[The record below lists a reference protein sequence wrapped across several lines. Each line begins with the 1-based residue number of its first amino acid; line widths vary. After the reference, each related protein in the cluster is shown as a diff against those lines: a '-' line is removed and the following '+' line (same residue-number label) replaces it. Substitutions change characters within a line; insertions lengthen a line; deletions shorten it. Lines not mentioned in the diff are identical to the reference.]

1 MHGKLRYLAVGT
13 ALTAST
19 LASQA
24 AGGEAAG
31 KRTTAVA
38 EGETSMAA
46 DSQIAARMEKYALT
60 PMRSDL
66 SGYGEREQRLLK
78 ALLEAAGLAD
88 EIYWRQ
94 TSHIAL
100 PMREQIEAAYAE
112 DHPLRRFYMMQA
124 GPYDRLD
131 HDAPFIE
138 GVPEREPG
146 GAFYPDDIT
155 AEEMNAWVEAHPAD
169 RESFLSPYTVIRR
182 KGDGL
187 VAIPYHEEYRDLV
200 EPLAA
205 ALRRAADLAR
215 NEDFA
220 RYLRLKADAV
230 TSDEY
235 FDADT
240 AWINMEG
247 NEFDVVIG
255 PFEVY
260 SDELMNIKAAYEA
273 SVEIVDREESARLEI
288 YKEHLAGMEEAL
300 PYDDRYKPESHNLT
314 SSFTIVRD
322 IYRGGDIRVGY
333 QPVAANLPNDPRVHT
348 EVGTKRTFWKNMF
361 EARTS
366 QVILPISR
374 ELIVEDQIDYVTP
387 QAFFDMVLLHEIAHG
402 LGPRYAETDGGRVP
416 VNQALMT
423 EYSWI
428 EESKATIAGLVS
440 LERLIEAGVID
451 AQMIDKYYGSYL
463 GSTFRTIRFGTGEAH
478 GQAALVELNYFL
490 DRGGI
495 VQEGGRYAVDFE
507 VLPRNIKDL
516 ARDLL
521 TIEAVGDIEAAR
533 ELKLKYGK
541 LNPELQA
548 ALDRVSDVPVD
559 PVPVYRNSW
568 GEGPATR

>member
-1 MHGKLRYLAVGT
+1 
-13 ALTAST
+13 
-19 LASQA
+19 
-24 AGGEAAG
+24 
-31 KRTTAVA
+31 
-38 EGETSMAA
+38 MAA
-46 DSQIAARMEKYALT
+46 ESEIATRMEKYALT
-60 PMRSDL
+60 NMPMDL
-66 SGYGEREQRLLK
+66 SAYSEREQRLLK
-78 ALLEAAGLAD
+78 ELLEAAALAD
-88 EIYWRQ
+88 EIFWRQ

-100 PMREQIEAAYAE
+100 PMRERIRAAYPE
-112 DHPLRRFYMMQA
+112 DHPVREFYMMQA

-146 GAFYPDDIT
+146 GAFYPEDIT
-155 AEEMNAWVEAHPAD
+155 AEEVNAWVEAHPAD

-182 KGDGL
+182 DEDGL
-187 VAIPYHEEYRDLV
+187 VAIPYHEEYSDLV

-230 TSDEY
+230 LSDEY

-240 AWINMEG
+240 AWIKMEG
-247 NEFDVVIG
+247 NELDIVIG

-260 SDELMNIKAAYEA
+260 SDELMGIKAAYEA
-273 SVEIVDREESARLEI
+273 SVEIVDQEESARLEI

-300 PYDDRYKPESHNLT
+300 PYDQRYKPESHNLT

-361 EARTS
+361 EARTN

-374 ELIVEDQIDYVTP
+374 ELIAEDQIGYVTP

-402 LGPRYAETDGGRVP
+402 LGPRYAETGRGRIP
-416 VNQALMT
+416 VNQALTT

-428 EESKATIAGLVS
+428 EEAKATIAGLVS
-440 LERLIEAGVID
+440 LEHLIEAGVID
-451 AQMIDKYYGSYL
+451 PEMRMEYYGSYL

-490 DRGGI
+490 DQGGI
-495 VQEGGRYAVDFE
+495 VHERDSGRYAIDFE
-507 VLPRNIKDL
+507 VLPGNIRDL
-516 ARDLL
+516 GHDLL
-521 TIEAVGDIEAAR
+521 TMEAIGDVEAAR
-533 ELKLKYGK
+533 ELKRKYGEMG
-541 LNPELQA
+541 PELRT

-559 PVPVYRNSW
+559 PVPVYRNHW
-568 GEGPATR
+568 GEGSGTR